1 MYKHSAFYINL
12 VSMNKIAI
20 IAVVL
25 TCVAVGSA
33 SGLII
38 YYPVQQQAAT
48 PSTTLPTPWHS
59 NPPLQPWSTPKIPSY
74 GGTIA
79 LSNLYDAKLTYVY
92 IGPTNSKNTYPNN
105 YYPEFAALSLTYLGN
120 PQNEPWDEKFEG
132 YFINYTSDTGI
143 KRVYL
148 GWFGTNYNLSSSY
161 LPAPFPGSPRGPT
174 QSVSAKFNLVVGQT
188 IYGQVPNSVGYGSS
202 NGTLGLWQNGTPNA
216 ITVTIQRAGWVT
228 VNGKVTT
235 TITNPSALNVIQRV
249 ELNKDGAGFIYGSKP
264 TS

>member
-1 MYKHSAFYINL
+1 
-12 VSMNKIAI
+12 MNKIAI

-33 SGLII
+33 SGLIV
-38 YYPVQQQAAT
+38 YYPMQQQTAT
-48 PSTTLPTPWHS
+48 PPTTLPTPLHS
-59 NPPLQPWSTPKIPSY
+59 NRTLQPWSTPKIPSY

-79 LSNLYDAKLTYVY
+79 LSNLYDAKLTYIHV
-92 IGPTNSKNTYPNN
+92 GPTNTTGEGHDHFGMGLNTYPNN

-143 KRVYL
+143 TRVYL
-148 GWFGTNYNLSSSY
+148 GWFGTNYNLSYSY

-202 NGTLGLWQNGTPNA
+202 NGTLALWQNGTPNT

-235 TITNPSALNVIQRV
+235 TITNPAALDVIQKV